1 MSTTRLSTTWQEW
14 FSNQSKHMAD
24 GAYDTSRFSSTI
36 SGNGW
41 SPLRHGNSRLDELIS
56 TAQFNIQHQES
67 FPGGGERASGT
78 GSANG
83 SAIRKIGGRNPDG
96 SPAFD
101 QLVPNGGYLWWYVDG
116 ISDDG
121 QHGITIIAFV
131 GSVFS
136 PYYLWA
142 NRKQFADP
150 NHYCCLNVAI
160 YSPNK
165 KRWTMTER
173 GKRLVHR
180 DATHFQI
187 GPSQL
192 HWNGNSL
199 VIDITER
206 AVPFGQKVIG
216 KVTVHPEQL
225 FNYSVPLD
233 QLGKHRW
240 GPLAPTSR
248 VEVAFSEPQIH
259 WSGHAYLDSNEGDE
273 PINRPFQEWDWARA
287 LLKDQST
294 AVVYDVRE
302 KNGAENLLALRFKHD
317 GTVENF
323 EIGQRFS
330 LPPTLWKIKRHL
342 RSDSAKPTVIQDL
355 EDTPFY
361 SRSILQGDW
370 LGENNLMCMH
380 ETLNVPRFSSTA
392 VQMMLPWRMPRV
404 T

>member
-1 MSTTRLSTTWQEW
+1 M
-14 FSNQSKHMAD
+14 
-24 GAYDTSRFSSTI
+24 
-36 SGNGW
+36 
-41 SPLRHGNSRLDELIS
+41 
-56 TAQFNIQHQES
+56 
-67 FPGGGERASGT
+67 
-78 GSANG
+78 
-83 SAIRKIGGRNPDG
+83 
-96 SPAFD
+96 
-101 QLVPNGGYLWWYVDG
+101 WWYVDG

-121 QHGITIIAFV
+121 KHGITIIAFV

-160 YSPNK
+160 YSPGK

-173 GKRLVHR
+173 GQRLVER

-187 GPSQL
+187 GPSDL
-192 HWNGNSL
+192 HWNGESL
-199 VIDITER
+199 VIDIKER

-233 QLGKHRW
+233 QQGKHRW

-248 VEVAFSEPQIH
+248 VEVGFSEPNLR

-273 PINRPFQEWDWARA
+273 PINRPFKEWDWARA

-294 AVVYDVRE
+294 AVIYDVRE
-302 KNGAENLLALRFKHD
+302 KNGTENVLALKFNRD

-323 EIGQRFS
+323 DIGNRYS
-330 LPPTLWKIKRHL
+330 LPPTMWRIKRHL
-342 RSDSAKPTVIQDL
+342 RSDKTKPVVIQDL

-361 SRSILQGDW
+361 SRSILQADW
-370 LGENNLMCMH
+370 LGEDGLICMH

-392 VQMMLPWRMPRV
+392 VQMMLPWRMPRI